1 MTSLRELLVTTEC
14 LYHGCHAPA
23 VQGLE
28 FCLAHAAKGVSGT
41 CDKLRSMPEPDYRL
55 TRASA
60 RAARAC
66 YSDARLA
73 ELIPES
79 GLSVAEVAALA
90 IPAEDRHWALVY
102 AVGAPERV
110 LREHACWCARR
121 ALAAERVAGRE
132 PDVRSWAAVAVAER
146 YARGDA
152 TIAELDAASVAACA
166 SVADSDAESAAVR
179 AAAVDARADAWAAAR
194 AAASAADARATARAT
209 ARAVDA
215 ATWATATNAAEA
227 AWNAANAAWAAT
239 WAPWAPRAND
249 AEREALIAEFLR
261 VVSETEA
268 HLGRTACE

>member
-1 MTSLRELLVTTEC
+1 MSR
-14 LYHGCHAPA
+14 
-23 VQGLE
+23 
-28 FCLAHAAKGVSGT
+28 
-41 CDKLRSMPEPDYRL
+41 YRL

-194 AAASAADARATARAT
+194 AAARAAAG
-209 ARAVDA
+209 
-215 ATWATATNAAEA
+215 
-227 AWNAANAAWAAT
+227 AAWAA
-239 WAPWAPRAND
+239 ADAAARA
-249 AEREALIAEFLR
+249 A
-261 VVSETEA
+261 
-268 HLGRTACE
+268 ACERLFMFLLDQIEAEIGSAS